1 MECGCYVLFLKDF
14 FFCLLF
20 SKLQEICNSRTCK
33 RGCWPL
39 FLKDVFLCCSF
50 QNCSTQ
56 TLRNKSKY
64 IRSSDEA
71 RGKCL
76 ISRTNRAW
84 ALSMRTSQ
92 KRGGLSTWANCVPFY
107 YFITYREYA
116 CCHHGDQSSFCHRS
130 HQRDFNDKDYRF
142 AAIFPASLFII
153 LSFIESMHAA
163 VMPADL

>member
-92 KRGGLSTWANCVPFY
+92 KRGGCLLELTVSP
-107 YFITYREYA
+107 
-116 CCHHGDQSSFCHRS
+116 
-130 HQRDFNDKDYRF
+130 
-142 AAIFPASLFII
+142 FII
-153 LSFIESMHAA
+153 LSRIESMHAA
-163 VMPADL
+163 IMATNLVFVIEVITGISMTKTTDLQPFSQHPSLSFYPS